1 MNNYERIPLD
11 ATGSL
16 EDGLISQQKAQALH
30 HDRVTDFVN
39 DLNDTT
45 QKTPKGGAGYTIAQ
59 RCRSNL
65 GSALYFLNSNAGLLL
80 VASSQAFFAAM
91 NTAVKKLNSLDPPVS
106 ALEVGVLR
114 LRRIDLAHTFSS
126 SL

>member
-16 EDGLISQQKAQALH
+16 EDGLISQQKPQALH
-30 HDRVTDFVN
+30 VTDFVN

-59 RCRSNL
+59 RCRSTL
-65 GSALYFLNSNAGLLL
+65 GSSLYFLNSNAGLLL

-106 ALEVGVLR
+106 ALEVRVRR
-114 LRRIDLAHTFSS
+114 LPRIN
-126 SL
+126 